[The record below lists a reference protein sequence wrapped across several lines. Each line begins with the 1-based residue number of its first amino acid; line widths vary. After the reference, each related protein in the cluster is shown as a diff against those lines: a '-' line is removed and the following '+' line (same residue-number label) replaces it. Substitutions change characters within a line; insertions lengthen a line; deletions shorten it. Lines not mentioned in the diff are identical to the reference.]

1 MLWLFLS
8 CLKNPQQGK
17 KLRFRLGF
25 YYLKIEDDEALMLS
39 ATDLVKTWVRT
50 RVVTYIYEPDYN
62 CYVKFI
68 YRSFAK
74 FTEEIKQKKLWGF
87 NFILFAK
94 ISW

>member
-1 MLWLFLS
+1 MLCNMLWLILS

-17 KLRFRLGF
+17 QLRFRLGF
-25 YYLKIEDDEALMLS
+25 YYLKIEDDEALSLMTMLS
-39 ATDLVKTWVRT
+39 ATYLVKTRVRT

-74 FTEEIKQKKLWGF
+74 FTEEIKQKKL
-87 NFILFAK
+87 
-94 ISW
+94 